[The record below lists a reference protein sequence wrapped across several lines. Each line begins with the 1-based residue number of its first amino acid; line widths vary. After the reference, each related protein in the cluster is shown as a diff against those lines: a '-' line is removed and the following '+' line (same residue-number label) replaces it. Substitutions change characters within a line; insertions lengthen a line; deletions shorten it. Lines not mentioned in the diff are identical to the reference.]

1 MPVPIY
7 FEKAEHK
14 KKKNEEDKK
23 EERKPINDTKPLW
36 LKKPNDCTEEEYKDF
51 YKSLYGF

>member
-23 EERKPINDTKPLW
+23 KKGNPLTI
-36 LKKPNDCTEEEYKDF
+36 LNPC
-51 YKSLYGF
+51 G